1 MSGLGRML
9 FVLAVGAVT
18 TVSSATV
25 RSFPNFD
32 YGEYTARA
40 RKQKK
45 QTAIVEKLC
54 SCSAPYKVKNKNVKK
69 CFDWITCGIE
79 AGLVVD

>member
-18 TVSSATV
+18 TVSSASV

-40 RKQKK
+40 RKQNIANFNSRK
-45 QTAIVEKLC
+45 TM
-54 SCSAPYKVKNKNVKK
+54 
-69 CFDWITCGIE
+69 
-79 AGLVVD
+79 

>member
-32 YGEYTARA
+32 YGEYTARKQNKA
-40 RKQKK
+40 NCNSRK
-45 QTAIVEKLC
+45 T
-54 SCSAPYKVKNKNVKK
+54 SAPCKVKKNKNVKK

>member
-32 YGEYTARA
+32 YGEYTARKQNKA
-40 RKQKK
+40 NCNSRKTSAPCKVKKKQKREE
-45 QTAIVEKLC
+45 V
-54 SCSAPYKVKNKNVKK
+54 
-69 CFDWITCGIE
+69 F
-79 AGLVVD
+79 